1 MTHLDR
7 VLTILEVSRKQDYI
21 FSSKKLRENADRS
34 NEIAYVTG
42 SEFFRESA
50 KNLYDEQRNMVYAGG
65 GHTVLQFDSADQAVA
80 FTRAV
85 TEDALRRFEGMEI
98 FAKTLPYDESKT
110 PGENLNALSAALERK
125 KAFRQSSF
133 RQMSFGIEAL
143 DSLQNY
149 RPQCAEK
156 TDREK
161 IPENLLAPPEGW
173 EYPKQLADLSGDNFI
188 AVVHIDGNAMGNR
201 VSSLYKNCG
210 TDWESCRKSLR
221 RFSDGIQADFEMAF
235 RQTVQTLLTSDYVLT
250 PPMLPIRPIIL
261 AGDDV
266 CFVADGKIGLEGA
279 RIFLEH
285 LTALTNQ
292 EDKGS
297 YAACAGVALVHQKYP
312 FHQAYNLA
320 EELCSSAKRYGSSID
335 KDGRVSAMDWHIEFG
350 QLKENL
356 SEIRKDYETEDGC
369 RLELRPVTVI
379 VPDGVNASPA
389 GQRSYDFFRAMCSAM
404 KNEYGNIARSK
415 IKDLR
420 EALKQG
426 EVESE
431 FFLQDKK
438 VQDLLYHGFTVMH
451 RTDRERAD
459 IYREMFNNGGK
470 LYKKAFADFDGMRRC
485 LFFDAIEMIDHCDF
499 LEVVE

>member
-98 FAKTLPYDESKT
+98 FAKTLP
-110 PGENLNALSAALERK
+110 
-125 KAFRQSSF
+125 
-133 RQMSFGIEAL
+133 
-143 DSLQNY
+143 
-149 RPQCAEK
+149 
-156 TDREK
+156 
-161 IPENLLAPPEGW
+161 
-173 EYPKQLADLSGDNFI
+173 
-188 AVVHIDGNAMGNR
+188 
-201 VSSLYKNCG
+201 
-210 TDWESCRKSLR
+210 
-221 RFSDGIQADFEMAF
+221 
-235 RQTVQTLLTSDYVLT
+235 
-250 PPMLPIRPIIL
+250 
-261 AGDDV
+261 
-266 CFVADGKIGLEGA
+266 
-279 RIFLEH
+279 
-285 LTALTNQ
+285 
-292 EDKGS
+292 
-297 YAACAGVALVHQKYP
+297 
-312 FHQAYNLA
+312 YNLA

-438 VQDLLYHGFTVMH
+438 VQDLLYHGFTAMH

>member
-1 MTHLDR
+1 MDR

-98 FAKTLPYDESKT
+98 FAKTLP
-110 PGENLNALSAALERK
+110 
-125 KAFRQSSF
+125 
-133 RQMSFGIEAL
+133 
-143 DSLQNY
+143 
-149 RPQCAEK
+149 
-156 TDREK
+156 
-161 IPENLLAPPEGW
+161 
-173 EYPKQLADLSGDNFI
+173 
-188 AVVHIDGNAMGNR
+188 
-201 VSSLYKNCG
+201 
-210 TDWESCRKSLR
+210 
-221 RFSDGIQADFEMAF
+221 
-235 RQTVQTLLTSDYVLT
+235 
-250 PPMLPIRPIIL
+250 
-261 AGDDV
+261 
-266 CFVADGKIGLEGA
+266 
-279 RIFLEH
+279 
-285 LTALTNQ
+285 
-292 EDKGS
+292 
-297 YAACAGVALVHQKYP
+297 
-312 FHQAYNLA
+312 YNLA

-438 VQDLLYHGFTVMH
+438 VQDLLYHGFTAMH

>member
-297 YAACAGVALVHQKYP
+297 Y
-312 FHQAYNLA
+312 
-320 EELCSSAKRYGSSID
+320 
-335 KDGRVSAMDWHIEFG
+335 
-350 QLKENL
+350 
-356 SEIRKDYETEDGC
+356 
-369 RLELRPVTVI
+369 
-379 VPDGVNASPA
+379 PA
-389 GQRSYDFFRAMCSAM
+389 W
-404 KNEYGNIARSK
+404 
-415 IKDLR
+415 
-420 EALKQG
+420 
-426 EVESE
+426 
-431 FFLQDKK
+431 KK
-438 VQDLLYHGFTVMH
+438 
-451 RTDRERAD
+451 
-459 IYREMFNNGGK
+459 
-470 LYKKAFADFDGMRRC
+470 
-485 LFFDAIEMIDHCDF
+485 
-499 LEVVE
+499 

>member
-201 VSSLYKNCG
+201 VSSLY
-210 TDWESCRKSLR
+210 E
-221 RFSDGIQADFEMAF
+221 EM
-235 RQTVQTLLTSDYVLT
+235 
-250 PPMLPIRPIIL
+250 
-261 AGDDV
+261 
-266 CFVADGKIGLEGA
+266 
-279 RIFLEH
+279 
-285 LTALTNQ
+285 
-292 EDKGS
+292 
-297 YAACAGVALVHQKYP
+297 
-312 FHQAYNLA
+312 
-320 EELCSSAKRYGSSID
+320 
-335 KDGRVSAMDWHIEFG
+335 
-350 QLKENL
+350 
-356 SEIRKDYETEDGC
+356 
-369 RLELRPVTVI
+369 PV
-379 VPDGVNASPA
+379 
-389 GQRSYDFFRAMCSAM
+389 F
-404 KNEYGNIARSK
+404 
-415 IKDLR
+415 
-420 EALKQG
+420 
-426 EVESE
+426 
-431 FFLQDKK
+431 
-438 VQDLLYHGFTVMH
+438 
-451 RTDRERAD
+451 
-459 IYREMFNNGGK
+459 
-470 LYKKAFADFDGMRRC
+470 
-485 LFFDAIEMIDHCDF
+485 
-499 LEVVE
+499 

>member
-1 MTHLDR
+1 
-7 VLTILEVSRKQDYI
+7 
-21 FSSKKLRENADRS
+21 
-34 NEIAYVTG
+34 
-42 SEFFRESA
+42 
-50 KNLYDEQRNMVYAGG
+50 MVYAGG

-438 VQDLLYHGFTVMH
+438 VQDLLYHGFTAMH